1 MNIIKF
7 QEVDKEF
14 AKTYLLRLFSIN
26 GSVIKYAQST
36 YDGNTW

>member
-1 MNIIKF
+1 MNIIEF

-14 AKTYLLRLFSIN
+14 AKMYLLRLVSIN
-26 GSVIKYAQST
+26 DSVIKYAQST